1 MEIEITA
8 NIFSESSPETPGIKK
23 MKKIIVI
30 KLNYPKFTGSMSEV
44 RFCGE
49 YVHNYKLFEH

>member
-1 MEIEITA
+1 MTA

-49 YVHNYKLFEH
+49 YVHNCKLFEY